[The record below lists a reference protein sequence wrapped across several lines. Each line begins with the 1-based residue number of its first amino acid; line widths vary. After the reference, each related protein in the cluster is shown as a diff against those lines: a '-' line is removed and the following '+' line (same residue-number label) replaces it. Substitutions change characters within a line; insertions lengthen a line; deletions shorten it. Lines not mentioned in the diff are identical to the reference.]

1 MTEVIVIIVALAAVV
16 ALVAYN
22 YWALGDRG
30 AEFDLVIKRGDSLG
44 DPQDPH
50 STIEL
55 NLGGELKPD
64 PSEPPR
70 PEPLDPLR

>member
-16 ALVAYN
+16 AVVAYK
-22 YWALGDRG
+22 YWALGDGG

-44 DPQDPH
+44 DPRDPN

-55 NLGGELKPD
+55 NLSPD
-64 PSEPPR
+64 PALGAGKADDSER
-70 PEPLDPLR
+70 RS

>member
-1 MTEVIVIIVALAAVV
+1 MTEMIVIIVGLAAVV
-16 ALVAYN
+16 AIVAYK

-44 DPQDPH
+44 DPRDAH

-55 NLGGELKPD
+55 NLRGGPPPD
-64 PSEPPR
+64 PSKPPR
-70 PEPLDPLR
+70 T